1 MEKILIIDDEDT
13 SIMVIK
19 GFLDQDYDIEV
30 GRNGK
35 EAMELAE
42 KWLPDLI
49 LLDVIMPDMSGMEVC
64 KKLRGNSILN
74 DPSIIMV
81 TSKVEDS
88 ALQEGLESGA
98 ADYIKKPFSGIE
110 LRARVESALK
120 LRASLRRLQEVIKE
134 KEEVITRLQEAKSTV
149 KTLSDLLPM
158 CSNCKKIR
166 NDDGYWKR
174 LEEYLRDHAD
184 VMVTHGIC
192 DDCARELYPEFFDK

>member
-1 MEKILIIDDEDT
+1 MEKILIIDDEEA
-13 SIMVIK
+13 SVLVIK

-30 GRNGK
+30 GRNGR
-35 EAMELAE
+35 EAIELTK
-42 KWLPDLI
+42 KWQPDLI

-64 KKLRGNSILN
+64 RKVSGSGLYN

-88 ALQEGLESGA
+88 ALQEGLEAGA
-98 ADYIKKPFSGIE
+98 ADYIKKPFTGIE

-120 LRASLRRLQEVIKE
+120 LRASLRQLQDALKE
-134 KEEVITRLQEAKSTV
+134 KEEVITSLQEAKSTV
-149 KTLSDLLPM
+149 KTLSSLLPM

-192 DDCARELYPEFFDK
+192 DDCAKKLYPDFFDK